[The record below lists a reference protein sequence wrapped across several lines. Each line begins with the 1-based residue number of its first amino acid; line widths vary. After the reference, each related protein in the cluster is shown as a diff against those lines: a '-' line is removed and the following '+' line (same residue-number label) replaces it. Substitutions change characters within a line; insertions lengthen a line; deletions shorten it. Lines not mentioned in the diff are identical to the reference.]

1 MATKKTTSGYVWDE
15 AVATVLATTDEDGV
29 VTIASQALEEIGS
42 DRYVSG
48 LERSVAARRVAR
60 TVILRHVLR
69 TAGTGD
75 ETLEAAKRAVSKGG
89 LGASKS
95 EVSQIKRGIGR
106 EATYSDLGMTPADDD
121 AKPKS
126 DTDPWS
132 VSMLERRPEREWQAH
147 LSALTPADDDTS
159 GDGGTGDG
167 ADGDGDDV
175 TSNPAVTVKTVLRR
189 LDSALDALQTVEFG
203 DDDEDDVRRIA
214 GLVVEMVDTVATWG
228 K

>member
-106 EATYSDLGMTPADDD
+106 EETYAELGMTPADDD
-121 AKPKS
+121 AKPKR

-147 LSALTPADDDTS
+147 LSALQPADDDTS
-159 GDGGTGDG
+159 GDGSGS
-167 ADGDGDDV
+167 GDDGSGDDDTTDTTV
-175 TSNPAVTVKTVLRR
+175 SVKTVLRR